1 VRAQLRGF
9 LSRDFAGDL
18 APPMD
23 LGLAPA
29 AEYESAEVEIEDAR
43 PMQVRAASEAE
54 FFAEHAFALLPHDTC
69 VEDWD
74 GDIASVYAP
83 EIAAI
88 VRERLLP
95 GRRLEIMQGPKVIRR
110 GPAQRYYAGR
120 IHADGPLSP
129 DGYARNIG
137 AFGPAEVIARWRRA
151 FAREEVA
158 GFVSIGFWRTTNMSG
173 PLRHLPLALC
183 DPSSVDRVD
192 IVPTTSTT
200 IAPRSRTTHHLVL
213 RHNPE
218 QAWYYYPEMT
228 GGEALAM
235 KVCEFWKDD
244 AAARPQNVFHT
255 AFDDPT
261 TPADAEPRQSC
272 EHRVGVMILRD

>member
-1 VRAQLRGF
+1 MRAQLSGF
-9 LSRDFAGDL
+9 LSHNFTGEV

-29 AEYESAEVEIEDAR
+29 AEYESAEVDVEDAR
-43 PMQVRAASEAE
+43 PMQLRAASEAE
-54 FFAEHAFALLPHDTC
+54 FFAEHAFALLPHDTR

-74 GDIASVYAP
+74 DDIASVYAP
-83 EIAAI
+83 ETAAI

-95 GRRLEIMQGPKVIRR
+95 GRRVEIMQGPKVIRR
-110 GPAQRYYAGR
+110 GPDQRYYAGR

-129 DGYARNIG
+129 DGYARNLG

-158 GFVSIGFWRTTNMSG
+158 GFVSIGFWRTTNMHG
-173 PLRHLPLALC
+173 PLRHMPLALC
-183 DPSSVDRVD
+183 DPNSVDRAD

-200 IAPRSRTTHHLVL
+200 IAPGGRTTHHLVL
-213 RHNPE
+213 RHRAN
-218 QAWYYYPEMT
+218 QAWYYYPGMT
-228 GGEALAM
+228 GAEALAM

-244 AAARPQNVFHT
+244 GAARPQNVFHT
-255 AFDDPT
+255 AFHDPT
-261 TPADAEPRQSC
+261 APSDAEHRQSC